1 MLGAFLAEAAKGRS
15 ELAFSTAAGSRKD
28 KTDDNLNPNKA
39 LETKPL
45 SDGENYLVF
54 GGESR
59 KGRQI
64 KDAYGKYVE
73 KQEFSSYDDKFTF
86 KPTDKGWTVTGPTD
100 PDKDGSYSGPITTR
114 SQDES
119 TLTQRMGFDRQATRL
134 GFKGVV
140 GVSNNTSTKTFDPN
154 NNQVTIEQ
162 MKATLPKGTNL
173 DRSDEE
179 IRKAYKKYVKS
190 LMPQN

>member
-1 MLGAFLAEAAKGRS
+1 M
-15 ELAFSTAAGSRKD
+15 
-28 KTDDNLNPNKA
+28 
-39 LETKPL
+39 

-54 GGESR
+54 GGGSR

-114 SQDES
+114 PQDES

-134 GFKGVV
+134 GFKGVQV
-140 GVSNNTSTKTFDPN
+140 AEIEGGSKTPPPD
-154 NNQVTIEQ
+154 
-162 MKATLPKGTNL
+162 MKKIAAMNKELQTVRVMKSRG
-173 DRSDEE
+173 R
-179 IRKAYKKYVKS
+179 IRVKS
-190 LMPQN
+190 LDMYFESDGESTAYEKAVEAIKAKYKTKK